1 MKINNQYEEAEAIYP
16 VTGLYID
23 PDGNAVEKSEMLLSE
38 HRMDVYI
45 NDVLTMKLVCTPKD
59 LPGLVLGR
67 MVSEGMIYSSEEVEY
82 LYICEHGT
90 RARVQLVS
98 EHCGLVNDN
107 LSAEV
112 MPVPRDLSS
121 SCGTCVRF
129 HTEAD
134 FPEKTEEVEQIVRV
148 EPQGYVGIYHA
159 DEE

>member
-1 MKINNQYEEAEAIYP
+1 MITYIATFYSHYGAIQFRR
-16 VTGLYID
+16 
-23 PDGNAVEKSEMLLSE
+23 NCQAM
-38 HRMDVYI
+38 
-45 NDVLTMKLVCTPKD
+45 
-59 LPGLVLGR
+59 
-67 MVSEGMIYSSEEVEY
+67 
-82 LYICEHGT
+82 
-90 RARVQLVS
+90 
-98 EHCGLVNDN
+98 N

-159 DEE
+159 MKKVTVNGVNSNRKEPFCGQIVGRRVLVYFIEIQA